1 MNRIRLKKN
10 KESML
15 GMRHPWIFSGAL
27 DLQEQIEDGAW
38 VEVVNRQ
45 DIVLASGHYQNH
57 SIAIRILDFAPVPDK
72 QAFYNQR
79 VEGAYHLRKRLNLIR
94 NDSNIWR
101 LIHGEGDQLPG
112 LIVDIYGN
120 TAVVQCH
127 SIGMHR
133 DLSLI
138 SQSLIQLDG
147 INQVFDKSA
156 ETLPTQYRQTVQ
168 NGYIVGD
175 GSIKVPLFENG
186 VAFKVD
192 WEQGQKT
199 GFFIDQRDNRKLLG
213 DLAHGCDVLNA
224 FSYSGGFSMYAL
236 ANGARKV
243 ISVDQSEKAIRWANE
258 NALLNG
264 FRAHQGITAN
274 VFEYLQEPD
283 NHWDIVIIDPPAFAK
298 SLQKKHNAVQAYKR
312 LNAAA
317 MRKVKPNGLL
327 FTFSCS
333 QVIDRELFQH
343 TIVSAAMEVGRPMQV
358 LYALSQGADHP
369 INIYHPE
376 GHYLKGLVV
385 QVG

>member
-1 MNRIRLKKN
+1 M
-10 KESML
+10 
-15 GMRHPWIFSGAL
+15 
-27 DLQEQIEDGAW
+27 
-38 VEVVNRQ
+38 
-45 DIVLASGHYQNH
+45 
-57 SIAIRILDFAPVPDK
+57 
-72 QAFYNQR
+72 
-79 VEGAYHLRKRLNLIR
+79 EGAYHLRKRLNLIR